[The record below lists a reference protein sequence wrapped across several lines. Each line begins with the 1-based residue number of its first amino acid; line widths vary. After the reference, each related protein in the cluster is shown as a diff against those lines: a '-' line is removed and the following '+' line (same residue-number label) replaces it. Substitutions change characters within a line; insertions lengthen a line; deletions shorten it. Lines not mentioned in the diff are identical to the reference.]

1 MWSKAVPGNL
11 CEMRQGGVAAV
22 ALVAMAAATAALSLV
37 LQRPVLGAEPLFV
50 VANTATAVAM
60 VTLGGYLS
68 LRQRERFS
76 GRCFMVAG
84 VSWLFVVFDIYPG
97 WGPWIA
103 FVFGPGAT
111 FYTPLSWGAL
121 RFGRQRLAHRAE
133 RLYLG
138 LCAFFV
144 SGAPALYSLF
154 VLPQWA
160 GLAATVSWPRVWPN
174 HHVAFYGAIALA
186 LGYVFIAGQFMYV
199 ARSALREMSPLR
211 REACRP
217 LYIFAP
223 VLAFGSAL
231 IFGLA
236 TAIAHAVLLHSVIIT
251 VAALALTLTAG
262 LFTAIL
268 RENTWAAR
276 LVELLPSLRTPDTVT
291 AYLRRAL
298 HDDAAEL
305 LFVDASGVGLIDIH
319 GRAQT
324 GEHDGNVDEIREW
337 IRDGDGQPVA
347 LLVAGRALAQETSL
361 LTSARGLL
369 SVLAE
374 NTRLQA
380 VVRAQLES
388 IRAAHS
394 RIVEVG
400 LTERRRLERNLHD
413 GAQQSLLAAA
423 TAVEL
428 ARQSLPDPAAAP
440 ALNDAIDRIREA
452 LAELRELAHGLH
464 PRMLTRDG
472 LAAALAVVAQR
483 APIPVELR
491 IEAPRLPEVIEA
503 TAYYIVSEAI
513 TNIAK
518 HSRAK
523 AASVR
528 IVGERHHLL
537 ISISDDGQGG
547 ARQGGEMTGP
557 GTGIIG
563 MADRVHALGGQFH
576 LVSTPGRGT
585 HITVKVPCHLPPQ

>member
-22 ALVAMAAATAALSLV
+22 ALVVMAAATAALSLV
-37 LQRPVLGAEPLFV
+37 LHRPVLGAEPLFV

-60 VTLGGYLS
+60 VSLGGYLS
-68 LRQRERFS
+68 LRQRERFT

-111 FYTPLSWGAL
+111 FYAPLSWGAL
-121 RFGRQRLAHRAE
+121 RFGRRRLAHRAE
-133 RLYLG
+133 RVYLG

-154 VLPQWA
+154 VLPQWI
-160 GLAATVSWPRVWPN
+160 GLAGTVAWPRVWPN
-174 HHVAFYGAIALA
+174 RHVASYGGIVLA
-186 LGYVFIAGQFMYV
+186 LGYVFIAGQFMFV
-199 ARSALREMSPLR
+199 ARGALQEMSPLR
-211 REACRP
+211 REASRP
-217 LYIFAP
+217 LYVFAP
-223 VLAFGSAL
+223 VLAVGSAL
-231 IFGLA
+231 IFGFA
-236 TAIAHAVLLHSVIIT
+236 TVIAHAVLLHSVIIT

-262 LFTAIL
+262 LFMAIL

-276 LVELLPSLRTPDTVT
+276 LVELLPSLRTPDTIT

-298 HDDAAEL
+298 HDDTAEL
-305 LFVDASGVGLIDIH
+305 LFVDASGAGLIDIH
-319 GRAQT
+319 GRPHS
-324 GEHDGNVDEIREW
+324 GEHGGTEEIRQW

-347 LLVAGRALAQETSL
+347 LLIAGRALAQETPL

-428 ARQSLPDPAAAP
+428 ARQSLTDQAAAP
-440 ALNDAIDRIREA
+440 ALNEAVDRIREA

-464 PRMLTRDG
+464 PRTLSRDG
-472 LAAALAVVAQR
+472 LAAAVAIVAQR
-483 APIPVELR
+483 APIPVELH
-491 IEAPRLPEVIEA
+491 IEAPQMPEVIEA

-518 HSRAK
+518 HAHAS

-528 IVGERHHLL
+528 IVGERNHLL
-537 ISISDDGQGG
+537 IAISDDGQGG
-547 ARQGGEMTGP
+547 ARQGSGLTGQ
-557 GTGIIG
+557 GSGIIG

-576 LVSTPGRGT
+576 LVSTPGDGT
-585 HITVKVPCHLPPQ
+585 HITVKVPCHLPRSD